1 MTRFKLAMFDMDG
14 TLLNARTIFV
24 FAEKKG
30 FQDELTRLIK
40 TQDLE
45 FYEKSIEIAKSL
57 KGMEK
62 KELLEI
68 FGNIPLHEHVESVI
82 SELNNK
88 GIKTAIAT
96 DSYQFVADD
105 LKERLGM
112 DYAFANNLIMDD
124 GIVTGELEIHNRELK
139 EDFDNSKI
147 YSICKSCVLEDL
159 CRDLNISADET
170 VAVGDGKVDIG
181 MLNKAGLGIAFNA
194 PDEVQ
199 KHADIVV
206 NNLRE
211 VLGHI

>member
-1 MTRFKLAMFDMDG
+1 MTMYKLAMFDMDG

-30 FQDELTRLIK
+30 FQDELMRLIK
-40 TQDLE
+40 AQDLE

-57 KGMEK
+57 KGMK
-62 KELLEI
+62 KEELLEI
-68 FGNIPLHEHVESVI
+68 FRSIPLHEHVESVI
-82 SELNNK
+82 IELNK
-88 GIKTAIAT
+88 MGVKTAIAT

-124 GIVTGELEIHNRELK
+124 GIVTGELVIHNRDLK
-139 EDFDNSKI
+139 EDFDSDKI

-159 CRDLNISADET
+159 CRDLDISTAEV

-181 MLNKAGLGIAFNA
+181 MLKNAGLGVAFNA
-194 PDEVQ
+194 SDEVQ

-211 VLGHI
+211 VLEHI